1 MGFHTRALHYLDAE
15 GQSAGAFAL
24 RAAFIVCVLIAVFS
38 AALTTL
44 PDAPPGLAS
53 AALRIHIGAAILF
66 TLEYIAR
73 VIAAPERQGAAAG
86 AGRARLDYVTSAIGL
101 VDLFSAASY
110 WLALG
115 DLIPPRIE
123 AVMALIAVCKL
134 VRYAP
139 GLDIIIT
146 VFRQEARPLAS
157 AVLALFVVLTI
168 ASGIM
173 FLIEHDAQPTVFA
186 SIPHTMW
193 WGMVTVA
200 SVGYGDMAPM
210 TPLGKVFAAFVMLFG
225 LAMFAVPAGILASGF
240 AGELRRRDFIVT
252 WETVAQVPLF
262 GRLDASRIAAIARLL
277 RPQIIPAHHVVVRR
291 GEPADAMYF
300 IMDGEVEIDLR
311 PTPVRLQKGQHFGE
325 IALLKKTNRTA
336 TVTTMTE
343 CRLLALDAHEFHRM
357 MAQHP
362 DLAAAIAQI
371 TEERLRAVSNAPGVS
386 ADPRV

>member
-1 MGFHTRALHYLDAE
+1 MSLRARILHYLDAE
-15 GQSAGAFAL
+15 GYGGIAL
-24 RAAFIVCVLIAVFS
+24 GLRSAFIACVLFAVAS
-38 AALTTL
+38 AAITTL
-44 PDAPPGLAS
+44 PDPNPTLAH
-53 AALRIHIGAAILF
+53 AARLIHFAAACLF
-66 TLEYIAR
+66 TLEYAARIA
-73 VIAAPERQGAAAG
+73 VAPEHQGAATSAR
-86 AGRARLDYVTSAIGL
+86 RARLEYVTSAIGF
-101 VDLFSAASY
+101 VDLFAAASY
-110 WLALG
+110 WLALA
-115 DLIPPRIE
+115 DVVAPRIE
-123 AVMALIAVCKL
+123 AVIALAAVCKL

-139 GLDIIIT
+139 GLDIIVT

-186 SIPHTMW
+186 SIPHTLW

-200 SVGYGDMAPM
+200 SVGYGDMAPV
-210 TPLGKVFAAFVMLFG
+210 TPLGKAFASIVMLFG

-262 GRLDASRIAAIARLL
+262 GELDASRIAAIARLL
-277 RPQIIPAHHVVVRR
+277 RPQIIPAHHVIVRR

-311 PTPVRLQKGQHFGE
+311 PNPVRLAKGQHFGE

-336 TVTTMTE
+336 TVTTRTE
-343 CRLLALDAHEFHRM
+343 CRLLALEAHEFHRLM
-357 MAQHP
+357 SQHP
-362 DLAAAIAQI
+362 DLAASVARI
-371 TEERLRAVSNAPGVS
+371 TEERLRELRNGSSVA
-386 ADPRV
+386 ADSRG

>member
-1 MGFHTRALHYLDAE
+1 MGSRARLFHYLDAE
-15 GQSAGAFAL
+15 GVGIAPNVL
-24 RAAFIVCVLIAVFS
+24 RIVFIACVLAAV
-38 AALTTL
+38 AAAAITTL
-44 PDAPPGLAS
+44 PGASPTVAQTALAIHVAATAVFTIEYLLRLAAAPD
-53 AALRIHIGAAILF
+53 RRGAA
-66 TLEYIAR
+66 TSRRA
-73 VIAAPERQGAAAG
+73 
-86 AGRARLDYVTSAIGL
+86 ARLAYATSAIGL
-101 VDLFSAASY
+101 IDLFAAASY
-110 WLALG
+110 WLALA
-115 DLIPPRIE
+115 DLVPPRIE
-123 AVMALIAVCKL
+123 AVLSLIAVCKL

-139 GLDIIIT
+139 GLDIIVT

-186 SIPHTMW
+186 SIPHTLW

-200 SVGYGDMAPM
+200 SVGYGDMAPI
-210 TPLGKVFAAFVMLFG
+210 TPVGKMFASFVMLFG

-262 GRLDASRIAAIARLL
+262 DQLDASRIASIARLL
-277 RPQIIPAHHVVVRR
+277 RPQIIPPHHVVVRR

-311 PTPVRLQKGQHFGE
+311 PEPVRLRKGQYFGE

-336 TVTTMTE
+336 TVTTITE
-343 CRLLALDAHEFHRM
+343 CRLLALDAHEFHRL

-362 DLAAAIAQI
+362 DLASAIARVS
-371 TEERLRAVSNAPGVS
+371 EERLQAVLASVNTGGPH
-386 ADPRV
+386 